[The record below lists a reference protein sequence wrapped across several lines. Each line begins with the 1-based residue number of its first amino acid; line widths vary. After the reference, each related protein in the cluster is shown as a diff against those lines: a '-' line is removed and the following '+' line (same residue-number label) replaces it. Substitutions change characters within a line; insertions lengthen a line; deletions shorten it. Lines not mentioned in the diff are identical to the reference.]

1 MVNSVN
7 IELCVT
13 LCKQRIY
20 DNVTQHL
27 HSDIN
32 NFSKLSANYKFKY
45 SLESENILIQS
56 TGNDTYQPLPDSD
69 AAIIIWPLKRS
80 AAKTVREHRF
90 CKFVTL
96 TLTSWEWRRS
106 FISETKLKKA
116 HTWYALFMNIYGINF
131 LFLKIYK
138 LQFI

>member
-7 IELCVT
+7 IELFVT

-20 DNVTQHL
+20 DNATQHL

-32 NFSKLSANYKFKY
+32 NFSKLSTNYTFKY
-45 SLESENILIQS
+45 SLESEKYIMIQS

-106 FISETKLKKA
+106 FIFQTKLKK
-116 HTWYALFMNIYGINF
+116 HIHGMPSL
-131 LFLKIYK
+131 
-138 LQFI
+138 